1 MKIQRIYQDLE
12 KLLPANKALII
23 LGPRQ
28 VGKTTLMED
37 YLNVSAYKLK
47 KVTGDDL
54 MIHQA
59 LGSQY
64 LDNIKSFCE
73 GYELIAIDEAQKIP
87 NIGVA
92 IKMMV
97 DQIPGIR
104 VIATGSSSFELAG
117 QLGEPLTGRK
127 TELFL
132 YPVSQ
137 LELLNHFN
145 RFELKQNLQDFL
157 IYGSYPS
164 VLTSESK
171 SAKQQILSEITGSY
185 LLKDILSFERIK
197 SPQLLLDLL
206 RMLAFQV
213 GNEVS
218 VNELSNKL
226 NIDNK
231 TVRKYLDLLEKSF
244 ILFRLQG
251 YSGNLRKEITS
262 KSKYYFFDTGIR
274 NTLIANFNSIDLRN
288 DIGQLWEN
296 FLVVER
302 MKKQSYKSIY
312 ANNFFWRS
320 WSGKEVDFIEERE
333 GKLFGY
339 EFKWS
344 KDKVKQPKLW
354 LETYPQATFEVINKD
369 NYLDFIV

>member
-1 MKIQRIYQDLE
+1 MKIQRNYQDLE
-12 KLLPANKALII
+12 KYLAADKALII

-37 YLNVSAYKLK
+37 YLGITSFKTK
-47 KVTGDDL
+47 KVTGDDML
-54 MIHQA
+54 IHQA

-64 LDNIKSFCE
+64 LESIKSFCE

-97 DQIPGIR
+97 DQIHGIR

-127 TELFL
+127 TDLFL

-137 LELLNHFN
+137 LELMNHFN
-145 RFELKQNLQDFL
+145 RFELKQNLQDYL
-157 IYGSYPS
+157 IYGSYPA
-164 VLTSESK
+164 VVTTDGQ
-171 SAKQQILSEITGSY
+171 SAKQRLLSEITGSY
-185 LLKDILSFERIK
+185 LFRDILSFERIK

-206 RMLAFQV
+206 RLLAFQI
-213 GNEVS
+213 GSEVS
-218 VNELSNKL
+218 VNELSKKL
-226 NIDNK
+226 SIDNK
-231 TVRKYLDLLEKSF
+231 TVKRYLDLLEKSI
-244 ILFRLQG
+244 ILFKLRG
-251 YSGNLRKEITS
+251 YSGNLRKEIT
-262 KSKYYFFDTGIR
+262 KQSKYYFYDNGIR
-274 NTLIANFNSIDLRN
+274 NALIANFNSIDLRN

-296 FLVVER
+296 FMVAER
-302 MKKQSYKSIY
+302 LKKQSYKSIY

-344 KDKVKQPKLW
+344 KDKVKQPELW
-354 LETYPQATFEVINKD
+354 LKTYPQATFEVINKE

>member
-12 KLLPANKALII
+12 KLLPVNKALII

-37 YLNVSAYKLK
+37 YLNVSAYKFK

-54 MIHQA
+54 MIHQT

-64 LDNIKSFCE
+64 LNEIKSFCE

-164 VLTSESK
+164 VLTAESK
-171 SAKQQILSEITGSY
+171 NAKQQILSEITGSY

-206 RMLAFQV
+206 RMIAFQV
-213 GNEVS
+213 GSEVS

-244 ILFRLQG
+244 ILFKLRG

-302 MKKQSYKSIY
+302 LKKQAYKSIY

-344 KDKVKQPKLW
+344 ADKVKQPKLW
-354 LETYPQATFEVINKD
+354 LETYPEATFEVINKE

>member
-1 MKIQRIYQDLE
+1 MKIQRYYQDLE
-12 KLLPANKALII
+12 KYLAADKALII

-37 YLNVSAYKLK
+37 YLGITSFKTK
-47 KVTGDDL
+47 KVTGDDML
-54 MIHQA
+54 IHQA

-64 LDNIKSFCE
+64 LESIKSFCE

-97 DQIPGIR
+97 DQIHGIR

-127 TELFL
+127 TDLFL

-137 LELLNHFN
+137 LELMNHFN
-145 RFELKQNLQDFL
+145 RFELKQNLQDYL
-157 IYGSYPS
+157 LYGSYPA
-164 VLTSESK
+164 VVTTDGR
-171 SAKQQILSEITGSY
+171 SAKQRLLSEITGSY
-185 LLKDILSFERIK
+185 LFRDILSFERIK

-206 RMLAFQV
+206 RLLAFQI
-213 GNEVS
+213 GSEVS
-218 VNELSNKL
+218 VNELSKKL
-226 NIDNK
+226 SIDNK
-231 TVRKYLDLLEKSF
+231 TVKRYLDLLEKSF
-244 ILFRLQG
+244 ILFKLRG
-251 YSGNLRKEITS
+251 YSGNLRKEIT
-262 KSKYYFFDTGIR
+262 KQSKYYFYDNGIR
-274 NTLIANFNSIDLRN
+274 NALIANFNSIDLRN

-296 FLVVER
+296 FMVAER
-302 MKKQSYKSIY
+302 LKKQSYKSIY

-344 KDKVKQPKLW
+344 KDNVKQPELW
-354 LETYPQATFEVINKD
+354 LKTYPQATFEVINKE

>member
-1 MKIQRIYQDLE
+1 MKIQRYFQNLE
-12 KLLPANKALII
+12 NYLPANKALII

-37 YLNVSAYKLK
+37 YLNVSGLKCK

-54 MIHQA
+54 LIHQS

-64 LDNIKSFCE
+64 LDEIKSFCE

-117 QLGEPLTGRK
+117 QVGEPLTGRK

-137 LELLNHFN
+137 MELLNHFN
-145 RFELKQNLQDFL
+145 RYELKQNLKDFL
-157 IYGSYPS
+157 IYGSYPL
-164 VLTSESK
+164 VLTADSK
-171 SAKQQILSEITGSY
+171 DARQRILSEITGSY
-185 LLKDILSFERIK
+185 LFRDILSFERIK

-206 RMLAFQV
+206 RMLAFQI
-213 GNEVS
+213 GSEVS
-218 VNELSNKL
+218 VNELSKKL
-226 NIDNK
+226 SIDNK

-244 ILFRLQG
+244 IIFKIRG
-251 YSGNLRKEITS
+251 YSGNLRKEIT
-262 KSKYYFFDTGIR
+262 KQPKYYFYDNGIR
-274 NTLIANFNSIDLRN
+274 NALIANFNSLDLRN

-302 MKKQSYKSIY
+302 LKKQSYKSIY

-320 WSGKEVDFIEERE
+320 WSGQEVDFVEERE

-344 KDKVKQPKLW
+344 ETKVKQPKLW
-354 LETYPQATFEVINKD
+354 LDTYPQASFEVVNKD
-369 NYLDFIV
+369 NYLDFII

>member
-1 MKIQRIYQDLE
+1 MKIQRYYQDLE
-12 KLLPANKALII
+12 KHLAANKALII

-37 YLNVSAYKLK
+37 YLNVSAYNFK

-54 MIHQA
+54 MIHQV

-64 LDNIKSFCE
+64 LNEIKSFCE
-73 GYELIAIDEAQKIP
+73 GYGLIAIAEAQKIP

-97 DQIPGIR
+97 DQIDGIR

-164 VLTSESK
+164 VLTAQSK

-185 LLKDILSFERIK
+185 LLKDILSIERIK

-213 GNEVS
+213 GSEVS

-244 ILFRLQG
+244 ILFKLTG

-274 NTLIANFNSIDLRN
+274 NTLIANFNSIELRN

-302 MKKQSYKSIY
+302 LKKQSYKLIY

-344 KDKVKQPKLW
+344 ANKVKQPKLW
-354 LETYPQATFEVINKD
+354 LETYPQATYEVINKE

>member
-1 MKIQRIYQDLE
+1 MKIQRFYQPLE
-12 KLLPANKALII
+12 KFLPANKALII

-37 YLNVSAYKLK
+37 YLNVTALKSK

-54 MIHQA
+54 MIHQS

-64 LDNIKSFCE
+64 LDEIKSFCE

-97 DQIPGIR
+97 DQIQGIR

-117 QLGEPLTGRK
+117 HLGEPLTGRK

-132 YPVSQ
+132 YPISQ
-137 LELLNHFN
+137 LELLNHYN
-145 RFELKQNLQDFL
+145 RFELKQNLPDFL
-157 IYGSYPS
+157 IYGSYPL
-164 VLTSESK
+164 VLTTDGK
-171 SAKQQILSEITGSY
+171 NAKQRILSEITGSY
-185 LLKDILSFERIK
+185 LFRDILSFERIK

-206 RMLAFQV
+206 RMLAFQI
-213 GNEVS
+213 GSEVS
-218 VNELSNKL
+218 VNELSKKL
-226 NIDNK
+226 SIDNK
-231 TVRKYLDLLEKSF
+231 TVRKYLDLFEKSF
-244 ILFRLQG
+244 ILFKLRG
-251 YSGNLRKEITS
+251 YSGNLRKEIT
-262 KSKYYFFDTGIR
+262 KHSKYYFYDNGIR
-274 NTLIANFNSIDLRN
+274 NALIANFNSIDWRN

-296 FLVVER
+296 FVIVER
-302 MKKQSYKSIY
+302 MKKQAYKSIY

-320 WSGKEVDFIEERE
+320 WSGQEVDFIEERE

-344 KDKVKQPKLW
+344 TDKVKQPKLW
-354 LETYPQATFEVINKD
+354 LETYPRSTFEIINKE
-369 NYLDFIV
+369 NYLDFII